1 MGFLKK
7 LFIIFFAGLFLVS
20 CSKLILLEGIPG
32 NTNSI
37 EQFGGSSQRNFYH
50 PINVSDSLEFVWDA
64 STIGSYDNTTLSAI
78 DRYLFVPTLVGR
90 IYCIDANTGLEI
102 GVEKENGEVPIAP
115 VVYRKRFFYL
125 NNISESEKSEVLYYD
140 FLRANIISRVEL
152 EEAVE
157 NEMVKTDE
165 GILIVTNSGKL
176 LKINYIGQIDYEIET
191 KVQTFFDP
199 AGDST
204 NIFWANQNGEII
216 SARISDGRLNY
227 RKKISNGFES
237 GAIIENGKVFL
248 GDNDGIFYC
257 VDFIRGQVVWKFL
270 TGGKIKSVP
279 SLDEKYVYIGNL
291 NGTLYSIEKENGAL
305 NWETISDGLYNTPP
319 LLFNNILVQVNQK
332 NKVEIRSKK
341 DGKLLRQI
349 EFRGRV
355 KMTPIYYNNM
365 IYFGVDKGEIHAY
378 KFAE

>member
-1 MGFLKK
+1 MKK
-7 LFIIFFAGLFLVS
+7 LCLILFAGLLLAS

-32 NTNSI
+32 NPNSY
-37 EQFGGSSQRNFYH
+37 EQFGGSSQRNFNH

-64 STIGSYDNTTLSAI
+64 STIGSYNNTGLSAI

-90 IYCIDANTGLEI
+90 IYCLDANTGLEI

-125 NNISESEKSEVLYYD
+125 NNISESEKSEVIYYD
-140 FLRANIISRVEL
+140 FLRANIISRIEL

-165 GILIVTNSGKL
+165 GILIITNGGKL
-176 LKINYIGQIDYEIET
+176 LKINYIGQVDYEVDT

-199 AGDST
+199 AGDSS
-204 NIFWANQNGEII
+204 NIFWANQEGEII

-237 GAIIENGKVFL
+237 GAIIENGKVYL
-248 GDNDGIFYC
+248 GDNDGMFFCI
-257 VDFIRGQVVWKFL
+257 DLITGEVVWEFL
-270 TGGKIKSVP
+270 TSGKIKSVP
-279 SLDEKYVYIGNL
+279 SLDEKFVYIGNL
-291 NGTLYSIEKENGAL
+291 NGMLYSIEKRNGKL

-332 NKVEIRSKK
+332 NKVEIKSKK
-341 DGKLLRQI
+341 NGTSLRQI

-355 KMTPIYYNNM
+355 KMTPVYYNNM